1 VASHSAK
8 ALELFVEAYRQGLG
22 ARAVARLSEPALRSD
37 ALAVVARVEAEIA
50 RLQSTGGLKT
60 VNASYRQYRLAVSAR
75 GEPVIRYADWMQR
88 YKADL
93 IREIAENLR

>member
-1 VASHSAK
+1 MTK
-8 ALELFVEAYRQGLG
+8 GLELLVEAYRQGLG
-22 ARAVARLSEPALRSD
+22 ARAVARLSEAALRAD
-37 ALAVVARVEAEIA
+37 ALAVVARVEAEMA
-50 RLQSTGGLKT
+50 RLQATGGLKS
-60 VNASYRQYRLAVSAR
+60 VNASYRQYRLAASAR